1 MTAFQIMIKCPFEI
15 TCVVLIFAASLAGLF
30 IFGSYNIFIGIW
42 AGGLI
47 GIINFKWLGSIVKGA
62 FSEGS
67 AARYTIKY
75 LLKLFFVITVSAFLI
90 YARLADPLAFLVG
103 FTIIIFTV
111 SLQGADFTNRS
122 K

>member
-1 MTAFQIMIKCPFEI
+1 MIKWPFEI
-15 TCVVLIFAASLAGLF
+15 TCVVLILAASLAGLI
-30 IFGSYNIFIGIW
+30 IFGSYKVFSGVW
-42 AGGLI
+42 TGGLI

-75 LLKLFFVITVSAFLI
+75 LLKFFFVITVSAFLI

-103 FTIIIFTV
+103 FTIIVFTV

>member
-1 MTAFQIMIKCPFEI
+1 MIKLPFEI
-15 TCVVLIFAASLAGLF
+15 TCVILIFAASVLSWF

-42 AGGLI
+42 AGGVI
-47 GIINFKWLGSIVKGA
+47 GIINFRWLGSIVKGA
-62 FSEGS
+62 LSEGG

-90 YARLADPLAFLVG
+90 YSRITDPLAFLVG
-103 FTIIIFTV
+103 FTIIIITV
-111 SLQGADFTNRS
+111 SLQGADFTDRS